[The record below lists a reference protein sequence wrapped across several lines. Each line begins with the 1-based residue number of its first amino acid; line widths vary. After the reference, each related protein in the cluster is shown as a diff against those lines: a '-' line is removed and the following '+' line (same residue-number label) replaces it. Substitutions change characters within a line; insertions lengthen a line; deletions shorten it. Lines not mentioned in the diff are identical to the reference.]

1 MKGRR
6 QIPLDFVI
14 DKLTNSIQNTISGDA
29 FQTEVLRF
37 TYTDAK
43 NITKKQGW
51 NFDWKTELND
61 NKKEVYKLCIQ
72 DNKNIVQGLISITL
86 ETDHI
91 LMNLLESAPFNQ
103 GKSKLY
109 EGVAGNLV
117 AYACKISF
125 QHGFDGYVVFTAK
138 TKLIDH
144 YIKTLGA
151 YSIGSQRMVISTRA
165 SKFLVEKYFKI

>member
-1 MKGRR
+1 
-6 QIPLDFVI
+6 
-14 DKLTNSIQNTISGDA
+14 
-29 FQTEVLRF
+29 
-37 TYTDAK
+37 
-43 NITKKQGW
+43 
-51 NFDWKTELND
+51 
-61 NKKEVYKLCIQ
+61 
-72 DNKNIVQGLISITL
+72 
-86 ETDHI
+86 
-91 LMNLLESAPFNQ
+91 MNLLESAPFNQ